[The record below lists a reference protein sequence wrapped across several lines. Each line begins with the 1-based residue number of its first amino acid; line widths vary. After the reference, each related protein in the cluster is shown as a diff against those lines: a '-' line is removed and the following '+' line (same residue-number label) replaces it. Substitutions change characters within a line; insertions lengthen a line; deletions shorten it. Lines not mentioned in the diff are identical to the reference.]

1 MRGIILIL
9 LILSFCSCNR
19 FWNRVIDG
27 EVNRD
32 VYMDDDRKVVVI
44 TYVEDS
50 LSKIKVKERR
60 FGK

>member
-1 MRGIILIL
+1 M
-9 LILSFCSCNR
+9 N
-19 FWNRVIDG
+19 
-27 EVNRD
+27 
-32 VYMDDDRKVVVI
+32 DDRKVVVI